1 MTVLHVGIA
10 PYEDMKDYTLA
21 IAKGDVKPRADAP
34 KVWFTSIESFARVLS
49 ERNRALLDL
58 IAARQPKS
66 LAELEVMSGRAKS
79 NLSRTLKTM
88 ARYGLVQL
96 EKSASGTLVPKV
108 PYSVIKL
115 DLPMGRKLSTEPLA
129 RKLS

>member
-1 MTVLHVGIA
+1 MA
-10 PYEDMKDYTLA
+10 
-21 IAKGDVKPRADAP
+21 
-34 KVWFTSIESFARVLS
+34 
-49 ERNRALLDL
+49 
-58 IAARQPKS
+58 
-66 LAELEVMSGRAKS
+66 RAKS

-96 EKSASGTLVPKV
+96 EKSAGGTLVPKV

-115 DLPMGRKLSTEPLA
+115 DLSMGMKLSTEPLA